1 MSWPFTPKYSRCI
14 FLENKCILLYHLY
27 ILIKI
32 RKLALIHHYYLINS
46 PYSGFAS
53 CLIIPF
59 IDQKKKVFSSS
70 ILSRIIHYNS
80 CHVSLVSVNL
90 EQCLS
95 ISLSFMTLMFLKT
108 TLPQHSDH
116 IFLPWPECFFHFSS
130 HQWDLLLRAWHFNK
144 ALLTLVRGSSL
155 YSIHCLH

>member
-1 MSWPFTPKYSRCI
+1 MYSLI
-14 FLENKCILLYHLY
+14 SPLYTDQNQKISTDTSLLSNQQSLFRFCQLSNNTLY
-27 ILIKI
+27 
-32 RKLALIHHYYLINS
+32 R
-46 PYSGFAS
+46 P
-53 CLIIPF
+53 
-59 IDQKKKVFSSS
+59 KKKVFSSR

-116 IFLPWPECFFHFSS
+116 IFLPWPECFFHSSS

-144 ALLTLVRGSSL
+144 VLLTLVRGSSL

>member
-1 MSWPFTPKYSRCI
+1 MYSLI
-14 FLENKCILLYHLY
+14 SPLYTDQNQKISTDTSLLSNQQSLFRFCQLSNNTLY
-27 ILIKI
+27 
-32 RKLALIHHYYLINS
+32 R
-46 PYSGFAS
+46 P
-53 CLIIPF
+53 
-59 IDQKKKVFSSS
+59 KKKVFSSR

-80 CHVSLVSVNL
+80 CRVSLVSVNL

-116 IFLPWPECFFHFSS
+116 IFLPWPECFFHSSS

-144 ALLTLVRGSSL
+144 VLLTLVRGSSL